1 MSVSPAQRFTQARP
15 CPICGGSK
23 NHAPGTGRRCWGFR
37 SDDGAYAHCTRGDHA
52 GGLPE
57 GEDASYAHRVG
68 APCRCGMTHGT
79 PTASRKSSGKVTHE
93 IRDASGVLVAVHCR
107 IYKSDGKRMWWER
120 PDGTTNLG
128 GQAITS
134 LPLYGIHELP
144 ADAPYVIVTEGEP
157 ARDTLHA
164 AGIPAVATVTG
175 AKVIPRNDVLKVMMP
190 FPTVALW
197 PDNDSD
203 GADHMANIK
212 AALVALGHRDVRLI
226 VWPEAPAKGD
236 ADDFFKMGGTAEEC
250 RRLVDARRE
259 KGPWEFD
266 NITDVLA
273 RPDREIPWLE
283 KPLLARGIVT
293 QWSSP
298 RGLGKSLAAQ
308 YLAVKLARQ
317 GKRVLYLDRDNP
329 PRETK
334 RRFRAFGADGLTTL
348 TVATRTEIPPLT
360 HAAEWAKFPVAGY
373 DFIVIDSMNS
383 TTEGIGEHDS
393 AKPTRAIAP
402 VLDIA
407 RSQDGPGF
415 LLLQNTVKSGLY
427 ARGVG
432 SIEDMIDITFEV
444 RDATDLKPTG
454 TKDWWHELPST
465 DPSLW
470 GARASRRKRR
480 AIIRLAFVQSK
491 FRIGEEPEPLC
502 LEVNMTETQWTIRDV
517 TKEIIEGGEAEH
529 IKVEIER
536 VKKDADAT
544 AALAAEVERRAT
556 TGKPMLKTAAEEF
569 LRAQMSRN
577 AARRFIDA
585 KAGTAWTL
593 QAIEGQGNPVALLPI
608 APPDPLSGAE
618 TAEA

>member
-1 MSVSPAQRFTQARP
+1 VSVSQSQRFTKAHP
-15 CPICGGSK
+15 CLICGGSK
-23 NHAPGTGRRCWGFR
+23 NHETGAGRRCWGFI
-37 SDDGAYAHCTRGDHA
+37 SDDGAYAHCTRSDHA

-57 GEDASYAHRVG
+57 GSDGSYAHRLG
-68 APCRCGMTHGT
+68 EPCKCGKTHGA
-79 PTASRKSSGKVTHE
+79 PTASRKSPRAVAHE
-93 IRDASGVLVAVHCR
+93 IRDAAGVLVAIHWR
-107 IYKSDGKRMWWER
+107 TYKDGVKRMWWER
-120 PDGTTNLG
+120 PDGIKDLG
-128 GQAITS
+128 GMTLAS

-175 AKVIPRNDVLKVMMP
+175 AKVIPGNDVLKVMMP

-203 GADHMANIK
+203 GAVHMEKIK

-236 ADDFFKMGGTAEEC
+236 AGDFFKMGATAEEC
-250 RRLVDARRE
+250 RRLVDAAVAARRE
-259 KGPWEFD
+259 KGLWEFD

-348 TVATRTEIPPLT
+348 PVATRTEIPPLT

-480 AIIRLAFVQSK
+480 ALIRLAFVQSK

-529 IKVEIER
+529 IKVETDKAIKVET
-536 VKKDADAT
+536 AT
-544 AALAAEVERRAT
+544 AALVAEIERLAT
-556 TGKPMLKTAAEEF
+556 TDNPMLKTAAEVF
-569 LRAQMSRN
+569 LRTFLTRK
-577 AARRFIDA
+577 AARNLIDA

-593 QAIEGQGNPVALLPI
+593 HPIEGPGNPVELLP
-608 APPDPLSGAE
+608 APPDLL
-618 TAEA
+618 